1 MPSHHL
7 SDGLSEIDRLG
18 KEQGNRPGDIEQGAK
33 KRDLITTRIHKFK
46 GKYLDRKIYSLS
58 YMFYMK
64 KKDPVVLS
72 YGLDRSLNLNS
83 LAMT

>member
-64 KKDPVVLS
+64 KKRPC
-72 YGLDRSLNLNS
+72 GLILWFRQVFKLEFFGDD
-83 LAMT
+83 